1 MCLKNRDTSAMHDK
15 IENIIIRYR
24 IPIAILIML
33 ASLAGIF
40 IIGLK
45 FDLFGQK
52 IDFIEN
58 PANYLF
64 FGCILLGIFGVFY
77 SLLRA
82 KLAFIATLFIA
93 AIYTL
98 IFIAGKL
105 SRGEI

>member
-1 MCLKNRDTSAMHDK
+1 MHDQ
-15 IENIIIRYR
+15 IENITSRYR

-33 ASLAGIF
+33 TSLAGIF
-40 IIGLK
+40 IIGFK

-52 IDFIEN
+52 INFIKN

-82 KLAFIATLFIA
+82 KLAFIATIFIA
-93 AIYTL
+93 GIYML

-105 SRGEI
+105 SRGEL

>member
-1 MCLKNRDTSAMHDK
+1 MYDQ
-15 IENIIIRYR
+15 IENITSRYR
-24 IPIAILIML
+24 IPVAILIML
-33 ASLAGIF
+33 TSLAGIF

-52 IDFIEN
+52 INFIEN

-82 KLAFIATLFIA
+82 KLAFIATIFIA
-93 AIYTL
+93 GIYVL

-105 SRGEI
+105 SRGEM